1 MTLIYKRNIN
11 LLGNLEDP
19 EEPERPEAGQPE
31 GAGPR
36 LEVHIEHL
44 EDGAENDAAVEFV
57 ESRVEVVWS
66 EGVHTD
72 HHLEDEA
79 AEEEPQP
86 SWGQWLEG
94 ERKRDRIP
102 LL

>member
-1 MTLIYKRNIN
+1 MFWATISYKLY
-11 LLGNLEDP
+11 LLGNLKDP
-19 EEPERPEAGQPE
+19 EEPQRPEPGQPK

-36 LEVHIEHL
+36 LEVHVEHL

-79 AEEEPQP
+79 AKEEQL
-86 SWGQWLEG
+86 SV
-94 ERKRDRIP
+94 D
-102 LL
+102 